1 METLLALGSAAAM
14 GVAAMG
20 GGAAL
25 LHAFAPTLLQ
35 QRVGWFFAFGVG
47 VGAHSAWACV
57 SAATGLL
64 SATSAFIGL
73 LVLASGWLRCPPF
86 PRPRA
91 SGGHAAW
98 LWALLLTPAIVLA
111 LAPPTDTDEIYQHLA
126 LARRIAETGS
136 FLGGFD
142 APDGSRPQGVH
153 ALLASAYALGGAEAA
168 RFWHLGI
175 ATALLVGGSQIADAK
190 FGPGRGFLPATVL
203 AASTT
208 FAHEAG
214 LAYNDLPA
222 AMWLLLAAHLATE
235 KQDART
241 STLVGAFLG
250 LALTAKYTAA
260 PAATAVGL
268 VCLWNAQPRRRLVT
282 CSTAAGAGLL
292 VLAPWWLRNVAE
304 GLHPLFPYAGWPA
317 VDGFRFVYAEKY
329 GIGHTWLDAA
339 RLPFDVIFRS
349 RLDTFAFLGQLSW
362 GWAPLLAGAA
372 WACRKPGPARPL
384 VFVLAAGLVGWGC
397 SAQVMRYLLPLAGV
411 ALVVGAASP
420 WRVATVCFALM
431 SIPKNQG
438 PLLAEAEAAW
448 PVATRQQTEDA
459 WLQKE
464 MPAWGAL
471 SYLRDHVP
479 PESPV
484 ALLYAWQ
491 GYWVGQPWRLG
502 SVEDHTPTRQW
513 IATHGDRA
521 LLDLYA
527 QGVRWLLVGDVRFLR
542 KSYAFLPEGDWRSQF
557 VEPREQLTRL
567 LARDAERVYA
577 ARHWEVYRLDAA
589 AAGD

>member
-1 METLLALGSAAAM
+1 M
-14 GVAAMG
+14 GVAALG

-35 QRVGWFFAFGVG
+35 TRAGWFFAFGVG
-47 VGAHSAWACV
+47 VGAHSAWACLC
-57 SAATGLL
+57 AATGLL
-64 SATSAFIGL
+64 NATSAVFGL
-73 LVLASGWLRCPPF
+73 LLLASGWLRCPAF
-86 PRPRA
+86 PRAQA

-98 LWALLLTPAIVLA
+98 LWALLLTPALVAA

-142 APDGSRPQGVH
+142 APDGSRPQGIH
-153 ALLASAYALGGAEAA
+153 AVLATAYALGGPEAA
-168 RFWHLGI
+168 RLWHLGL
-175 ATALLVGGSQIADAK
+175 AGALLVGGSQLAEAR

-203 AASTT
+203 AASYT

-222 AMWLLLAAHLATE
+222 AMWLLLGTHLAME
-235 KQDART
+235 KQDSRT
-241 STLVGAFLG
+241 SALVGAFLG
-250 LALTAKYTAA
+250 LALAAKYTAA
-260 PAATAVGL
+260 PAAAAAGL
-268 VCLWNAQPRRRLVT
+268 VCLWGASQADVRVARVAQMQRVLLT
-282 CSTAAGAGLL
+282 FSIAAGAGLV
-292 VLAPWWLRNVAE
+292 VLAPWWCRNVVQ

-317 VDGFRFVYAEKY
+317 VEGFHFVYPEKY
-329 GIGHTWLDAA
+329 GIGHTWIAAA

-349 RLDTFAFLGQLSW
+349 RLDTFAYLGQLSW
-362 GWAPLLAGAA
+362 GWAPLVAGAA

-384 VFVLAAGLVGWGC
+384 LFVLAAGFVGWGS

-420 WRVATVCFALM
+420 WRVAAACFALL
-431 SIPKNQG
+431 SVPKNEG
-438 PLLAEAEAAW
+438 PFIAEARTAW
-448 PVATRQQTEDA
+448 PVATRQQTEEA

-471 SYLRDHVP
+471 AYLRDQVP
-479 PESPV
+479 ADAPV

-521 LLDLYA
+521 LLDLHA

-542 KSYAFLPEGDWRSQF
+542 KSYAFLPEADWRSQF
-557 VEPREQLTRL
+557 VEPRETLTRL
-567 LARDAERVYA
+567 LTRDAERVYA